1 MLVKEKGAKLEYIGV
16 DDNGELILD
25 QLDGYLDTGRVKLVT
40 FSQMSNV
47 LGTITNSDKI
57 IKKCPKKCVKIL
69 VDAAQSVPHLKVDL
83 QKLDCDFF
91 AFSAH
96 KMLGPTG
103 VGVLWAKKEL
113 IESMTPFNG
122 GGDMIREV
130 HKYETT
136 WNDLPYKFEAGT
148 PNIADVIGFS
158 SAIDY
163 LEAIGMDKVRE
174 HEIELTTYALDKL
187 SQIKGIKLYGT
198 NEIAK
203 RGGVI
208 SFNLGDI
215 HHHDLTT
222 IINGDE
228 LEMHINI
235 KDNKVA
241 DVKFTGKGCAISQAS
256 ASMLT
261 ELIMGKDFE
270 YVKKLTKED
279 ILDNL
284 GLHDLGPAR
293 IKCALLSL
301 KVLKY
306 GLYSYL
312 SEKLRDTTSADKI
325 KQEASGLY

>member
-1 MLVKEKGAKLEYIGV
+1 LSSADIYREI
-16 DDNGELILD
+16 ILD
-25 QLDGYLDTGRVKLVT
+25 YYRNPRNFGKIPSPDIAQKD
-40 FSQMSNV
+40 SNP
-47 LGTITNSDKI
+47 L
-57 IKKCPKKCVKIL
+57 C
-69 VDAAQSVPHLKVDL
+69 
-83 QKLDCDFF
+83 
-91 AFSAH
+91 
-96 KMLGPTG
+96 
-103 VGVLWAKKEL
+103 
-113 IESMTPFNG
+113 
-122 GGDMIREV
+122 
-130 HKYETT
+130 
-136 WNDLPYKFEAGT
+136 
-148 PNIADVIGFS
+148 
-158 SAIDY
+158 
-163 LEAIGMDKVRE
+163 
-174 HEIELTTYALDKL
+174 
-187 SQIKGIKLYGT
+187 
-198 NEIAK
+198 
-203 RGGVI
+203 
-208 SFNLGDI
+208 
-215 HHHDLTT
+215 
-222 IINGDE
+222 GDE

-312 SEKLRDTTSADKI
+312 SEKLRDNASADKI